1 MELTNLSYSSPD
13 DQLCN
18 WSVRNFSCRVSRFT
32 HLLITGPS
40 GVGKSSLMRCMAGLW
55 SPITGQI
62 SRDSN
67 IDLDSFMFLP
77 QRPYFPVGRLS
88 LKQQV
93 VFPTKADDV
102 PPHDDHRIL
111 SIIHSLSLARLL
123 IVAGDLNDEVD
134 FEWGEQLSLGEQQ
147 RLSLCRVF
155 FHRPS
160 IVFLDESTSSLS
172 ESAEKTVYTLL
183 DTAKIGYVSTGHR
196 STLIQYHN
204 EIINIDID
212 GIVTSYHS
220 DELRF

>member
-1 MELTNLSYSSPD
+1 LELNNLTYSSPD
-13 DQLCN
+13 DQICN
-18 WSVRNFSCRVSRFT
+18 WSVRDFSCSITRSS

-40 GVGKSSLMRCMAGLW
+40 GVGKSSLMRCIAGLW
-55 SPITGQI
+55 SPMAGRIWTDWSI
-62 SRDSN
+62 VH
-67 IDLDSFMFLP
+67 DSFIFLP

-93 VFPTKADDV
+93 VFPMKADDI

-111 SIIHSLSLARLL
+111 SILHSLSLARLL

-160 IVFLDESTSSLS
+160 IAFLDEATSSLS
-172 ESAEKTVYTLL
+172 ESAEKTVYSLL
-183 DTAKIGYVSTGHR
+183 NTAKIGYVSTGHR
-196 STLIQYHN
+196 STLIQYHDQ
-204 EIINIDID
+204 IIDID
-212 GIVTSYHS
+212 IEGIVTSYRS